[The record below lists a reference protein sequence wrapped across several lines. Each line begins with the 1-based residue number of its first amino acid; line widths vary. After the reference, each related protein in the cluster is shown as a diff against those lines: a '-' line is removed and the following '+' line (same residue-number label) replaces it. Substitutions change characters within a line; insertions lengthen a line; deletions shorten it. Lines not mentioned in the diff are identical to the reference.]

1 MFANSPTG
9 WPPQTAAGDLP
20 ALLDYRRQAPAGA
33 QAHPS
38 EEHLLPFHVALGA
51 GGRERARSTR
61 FHAGIDDYVIAMDAY
76 RFTPRGTTK

>member
-1 MFANSPTG
+1 MPGVAS
-9 WPPQTAAGDLP
+9 GDVP
-20 ALLDYRRQAPAGA
+20 ALLDYRRQAPGGA

-51 GGRERARSTR
+51 GGENARTTR

-76 RFTPRGTTK
+76 AFEQGEPQ